1 MCRSIIFQCSVA
13 DAGNVTVFNALLVLR
28 PLHLACTRPYSHP
41 QRLPHA
47 PIRPK
52 IAPSC
57 EPCANDRPNDI
68 TMDLFPREAGDT
80 KFQQNRSERLAR
92 GKQINS
98 KQKKTD
104 RIDGTLPLTELNMV
118 QTGKRMR
125 EKVGRSGQ
133 GLHGQG

>member
-1 MCRSIIFQCSVA
+1 
-13 DAGNVTVFNALLVLR
+13 
-28 PLHLACTRPYSHP
+28 
-41 QRLPHA
+41 
-47 PIRPK
+47 
-52 IAPSC
+52 
-57 EPCANDRPNDI
+57 
-68 TMDLFPREAGDT
+68 MDLFPREAGDT